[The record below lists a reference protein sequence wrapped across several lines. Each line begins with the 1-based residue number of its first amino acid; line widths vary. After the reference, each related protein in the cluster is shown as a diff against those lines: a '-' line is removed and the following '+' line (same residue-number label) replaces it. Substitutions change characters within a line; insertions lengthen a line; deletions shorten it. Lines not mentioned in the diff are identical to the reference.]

1 MGVYS
6 NIGKLTALTVFGN
19 PDSFQSLIRNHG
31 LLVKIKQA
39 LACTCN
45 ATNSG
50 SPDMECEICNG
61 DGYVYT
67 YQRRFFVI
75 DEDSKAVGKK
85 FYPYWTPIMSVVKAQ
100 NVTSQIQGGITD
112 FSVVGFNDT
121 EIEVT
126 ETIDITQKKRVT
138 YSFDGWTHVASEQL
152 EVDAAN
158 GLMYANGTVFN
169 AEYQSSNP
177 LNAYADIAQIIRIWN
192 IDTGVTIDNY
202 TFEGRT
208 IKTSE
213 PIVADKMYAEYYYS
227 DLTQAIAT
235 DIATRDNNEQW
246 THMLASGETKM
257 AFYAFWDLAKGDLIT
272 VAAVVLWKNEV
283 LNHTKDLDR
292 LHEIEV
298 YQLNNVIIDEDNKR
312 YYIDEDYI
320 LQGRNIRWLTA
331 NKPKVGKVISVRYA
345 FKPSFIIFDDNV
357 LPNNL
362 ENKIYPKLCMV
373 KNWSQISKDD
383 IKRLIGN

>member
-1 MGVYS
+1 MYVQCY
-6 NIGKLTALTVFGN
+6 K
-19 PDSFQSLIRNHG
+19 
-31 LLVKIKQA
+31 
-39 LACTCN
+39 
-45 ATNSG
+45 SG